1 MRVVLF
7 SVCVPLV
14 IGLGLSGCTW
24 VKPEVGADD
33 VLVRTAA
40 QVGQCERIGQTTTSV
55 RDRVAAVQR
64 SPGRVEEELETLAR
78 NSAVELGGNTLVADG
93 PVRDGQRRFL
103 IYTCPR

>member
-1 MRVVLF
+1 MRVVA
-7 SVCVPLV
+7 VCLLLV
-14 IGLGLSGCTW
+14 IGAGLGGCTW
-24 VKPEVGADD
+24 VKPEAGADE
-33 VLVRTAA
+33 VAVRSAA

-64 SPGRVEEELETLAR
+64 SPGKVEEELETLAR
-78 NSAVELGGNTLVADG
+78 NSAAELGGNIIVADG

>member
-1 MRVVLF
+1 MRIALLAIAL
-7 SVCVPLV
+7 PLL

-24 VKPEVGADD
+24 VKPEAGADD
-33 VLVRTAA
+33 VVVRTAA

-64 SPGRVEEELETLAR
+64 RPGRVEEELETLAR
-78 NSAVELGGNTLVADG
+78 NSAAELGGNTLVADG

-103 IYTCPR
+103 IYSCPR